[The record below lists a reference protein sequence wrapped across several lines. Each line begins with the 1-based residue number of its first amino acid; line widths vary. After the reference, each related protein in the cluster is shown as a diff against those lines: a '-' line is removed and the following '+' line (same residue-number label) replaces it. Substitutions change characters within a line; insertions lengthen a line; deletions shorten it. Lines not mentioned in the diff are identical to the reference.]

1 MLTITEMIDS
11 VEEIPPAVHDVE
23 RVNAIADKYPEF
35 RQQSKMPTFLLT
47 YDGSWRGIVDQTGWS
62 EDKARSVEGRYH
74 ELYQVSDQWV
84 AARIQEASKC
94 GYVTTAFGLRVRTPI
109 LHQAI
114 LGNRQTP
121 KEAAAEARTAG
132 NALGQGWGLLNTRA
146 SVEFMSKVRAHPEYR
161 TAIRP
166 CSHIH
171 DAQYHLI
178 RDDMAMLVW
187 MNTHLV
193 QAVEWQDDPL
203 IAHPEVKLG
212 GELSIFYPSW
222 AEELSLPNHASE
234 EKIKE
239 LAMKH
244 HAKYCGD
251 LIQ

>member
-1 MLTITEMIDS
+1 MLTITDLIDAI
-11 VEEIPPAVHDVE
+11 EEIPPAVHDVE
-23 RVNAIADKYPEF
+23 RINSIADLYPKQ
-35 RQQSKMPTFLLT
+35 RQESKTPTFLLT
-47 YDGSWRGIVDQTGWS
+47 YGGTHHGIINQMGW
-62 EDKARSVEGRYH
+62 EPEKAMAVEGRYH
-74 ELYQVSDQWV
+74 ELYQVSDKWV
-84 AARIQEASKC
+84 ADRVLGASHR
-94 GYVTTAFGLRVRTPI
+94 GYVELAFGLRLRTPV

-121 KEAAAEARTAG
+121 REAQAEGRTAG

-146 SVEFMSKVRAHPEYR
+146 WVEFMQKVRTHPEYR
-161 TAIRP
+161 TLLRP
-166 CSHIH
+166 CAQIH
-171 DAQYHLI
+171 DAGYAI
-178 RDDMAMLVW
+178 IPDDLGLLRW
-187 MNTHLV
+187 TNQHLV

-251 LIQ
+251 LIP